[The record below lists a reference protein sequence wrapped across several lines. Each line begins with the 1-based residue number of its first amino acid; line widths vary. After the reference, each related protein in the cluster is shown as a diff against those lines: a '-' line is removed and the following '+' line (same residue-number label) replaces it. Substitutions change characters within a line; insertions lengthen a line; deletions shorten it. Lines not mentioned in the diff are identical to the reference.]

1 MKNDSVRISDIGKK
15 EEQVMKITD
24 IKTKWQNRKPLTKR
38 DKTIISF
45 ACVMAL
51 VLGVVLWITN
61 YVNSK
66 MNLIDYASL
75 DEEWVVATDAD
86 LLSDSDEFEAIDENT
101 VIELPEDELFKDK
114 NVINI
119 LLLGTDE
126 RKNSF
131 SNSARSDAMM
141 IVSINKNTD
150 KIKLVS
156 LERGMAVKMP
166 NGKVDILTHAFHYGG
181 PKWIISCVQTH
192 FNVDVEKY
200 IRVNFN
206 IFKKL
211 IDSIG
216 GVDITLTE
224 KESLALNHK
233 IRTNTGRL
241 PKPVHEGKNHMD
253 GYTALQYCRLRYTD
267 SDWVR
272 IKRQRNTIKAI
283 QKQCKTLSLG
293 ELDDVA
299 DAVLPMIQTNLSK
312 GEILSLLSNAP
323 ALLNSEIEDMTIP
336 AKGTYKSL
344 GSINFKENS
353 KILHEFFY
361 GDEEQ

>member
-1 MKNDSVRISDIGKK
+1 MNIIEKIKEFMAGIKSSVA
-15 EEQVMKITD
+15 E
-24 IKTKWQNRKPLTKR
+24 WAANRKPLGKKGR
-38 DKTIISF
+38 IIVALS
-45 ACVMAL
+45 CVLAVILGIAL
-51 VLGVVLWITN
+51 WAVI

-66 MNLIDYASL
+66 MNLINYASL
-75 DEEWVVATDAD
+75 DDEWIVATDAD
-86 LLSDSDEFEAIDENT
+86 LLSDSDEFEKIDENT
-101 VIELPEDELFKDK
+101 EIELPEDELFKDK

-141 IVSINKNTD
+141 LLSINKETN

-156 LERGMAVKMP
+156 LERGMAVKLP

-181 PKWIISCVQTH
+181 PKWVISCVQTH
-192 FNVDVEKY
+192 FNVDVDKY
-200 IRVNFN
+200 VRVNFN

-211 IDSIG
+211 VDSIG
-216 GVDITLTE
+216 GIDITLTE
-224 KESLALNHK
+224 KEALALNHK

-241 PKPVHEGKNHMD
+241 PEPVYEGKNHMD

-283 QKQCKTLSLG
+283 QKQCRNLSIA
-293 ELDDVA
+293 EIDNAA

-312 GEILSLLSNAP
+312 GEILSLLSIVP
-323 ALLNSEIEDMTIP
+323 ALLDSEIEDMTIP
-336 AKGTYKSL
+336 AKGTYKNLSK
-344 GSINFKENS
+344 IDFKENS
-353 KILHEFFY
+353 RILNEFFY
-361 GDEEQ
+361 GDSE